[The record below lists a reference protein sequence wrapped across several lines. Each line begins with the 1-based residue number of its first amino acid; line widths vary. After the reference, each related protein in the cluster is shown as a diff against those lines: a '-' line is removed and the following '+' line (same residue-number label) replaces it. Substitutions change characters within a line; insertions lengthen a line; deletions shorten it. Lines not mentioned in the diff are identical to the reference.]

1 MCSLRILFSST
12 VSFVYCA
19 LWGFSL
25 FDYFVSTLC
34 TLRILPLFGCFL
46 ISRALEVV
54 TLIWLFRWYHMHC
67 NVSSQL
73 NLFTVSAHFKDLV
86 WCVCFVCVIFS
97 LVFGALW
104 GLSLVHCFCSVYAL
118 QKIVFISLVSL
129 TSCALW
135 GFHLQFYC
143 FVYKS
148 HTLFNLIASLVVA
161 HFEDALFP
169 IFWLVSRALRGFSRS
184 SNVSLASSLLWVFY
198 IFRLFPYCI
207 EHFEDFLKFH
217 SFFRISRTLS
227 NHKEVIVSLVSCVL

>member
-1 MCSLRILFSST
+1 MHSENSPFVRLFFNISRTLSSHFDLI
-12 VSFVYCA
+12 VSF
-19 LWGFSL
+19 
-25 FDYFVSTLC
+25 
-34 TLRILPLFGCFL
+34 
-46 ISRALEVV
+46 
-54 TLIWLFRWYHMHC
+54 MHC

-129 TSCALW
+129 ASCALW

-169 IFWLVSRALRGFSRS
+169 IFWLVTRALRGFSRS

-207 EHFEDFLKFH
+207 EYFEDFLKFH